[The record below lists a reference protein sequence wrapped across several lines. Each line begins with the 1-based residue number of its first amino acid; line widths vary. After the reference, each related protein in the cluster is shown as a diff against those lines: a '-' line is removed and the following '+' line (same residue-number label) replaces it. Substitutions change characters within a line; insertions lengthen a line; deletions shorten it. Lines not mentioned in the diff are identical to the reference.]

1 MLVSEHLEKLA
12 RLVEMR
18 ARLDPAEDYELWYFS
33 GLTLCVNAMNAAL
46 HAVGATKA
54 ERCFA
59 HNVPVYIRETETPG
73 VFEPVIRPFGDIEHI
88 DGPETDALVP
98 AELDEAKRALIWME
112 NIRDPSVRGE
122 LEITDAVIEGVK
134 SACETCLRVTRAC
147 VEGTE
152 GGHAGSGA
160 K

>member
-1 MLVSEHLEKLA
+1 MLVSEHLEKLV

-46 HAVGATKA
+46 HALGATTA

-88 DGPETDALVP
+88 EGPETEALVP

-122 LEITDAVIEGVK
+122 LEITGAVIEGVK
-134 SACETCLRVTRAC
+134 SACDTCLRVTRAC
-147 VEGTE
+147 VERTE
-152 GGHAGSGA
+152 GGRAGSGA
-160 K
+160 R